1 MSDYQPTYFDI
12 HKTKHLQ
19 FAYKKLILLNP
30 TSHILHEIIT
40 SGFTTLQGKVYRGS
54 FPYLVRDHGPSGITH
69 NEKKY
74 LVYLDWLTKS
84 NWGAEY
90 YSMINSFNQYITES
104 HQTIVR
110 YQDLHFAHLKYLRK
124 ELINNLYLKESMIIK
139 IIVYFMTRIEVIL
152 NVKVLFLKIT
162 KIYKKLFYKIVIKNN
177 LIIKNK
183 KIAKSNYDFIK
194 LIDFIRKNN

>member
-1 MSDYQPTYFDI
+1 
-12 HKTKHLQ
+12 
-19 FAYKKLILLNP
+19 
-30 TSHILHEIIT
+30 
-40 SGFTTLQGKVYRGS
+40 
-54 FPYLVRDHGPSGITH
+54 
-69 NEKKY
+69 
-74 LVYLDWLTKS
+74 
-84 NWGAEY
+84 
-90 YSMINSFNQYITES
+90 
-104 HQTIVR
+104 
-110 YQDLHFAHLKYLRK
+110 
-124 ELINNLYLKESMIIK
+124 MIIK